1 MSPPSRG
8 KWNEGALTPSAR
20 AERETGAAP
29 AFSRERFEV
38 SALKASV
45 FAGLTVA
52 ALAFDPGTVDR
63 AVFAELDNFNAFDGG
78 LWDASKTALSGCLF
92 FAFLPGLFAGALRD
106 LEAGLFADA
115 AGRARVV
122 LPMEDL
128 GDLLRVFLDIRL
140 PFVAFRGSII
150 GVLRQA
156 GIKPTGQV

>member
-1 MSPPSRG
+1 M
-8 KWNEGALTPSAR
+8 
-20 AERETGAAP
+20 
-29 AFSRERFEV
+29 
-38 SALKASV
+38 
-45 FAGLTVA
+45 
-52 ALAFDPGTVDR
+52 ALAFDPGAVDA

-78 LWDASKTALSGCLF
+78 LWDASKTALPGCLF

-106 LEAGLFADA
+106 LEGGLFADA
-115 AGRARVV
+115 AGRALVV
-122 LPMEDL
+122 LPMENL

>member
-1 MSPPSRG
+1 L
-8 KWNEGALTPSAR
+8 AVT
-20 AERETGAAP
+20 
-29 AFSRERFEV
+29 
-38 SALKASV
+38 
-45 FAGLTVA
+45 
-52 ALAFDPGTVDR
+52 ALAFDPGAIDR

-78 LWDASKTALSGCLF
+78 LWDASKTALPGWLF

-156 GIKPTGQV
+156 RIKPTGQV

>member
-1 MSPPSRG
+1 L
-8 KWNEGALTPSAR
+8 AVT
-20 AERETGAAP
+20 
-29 AFSRERFEV
+29 
-38 SALKASV
+38 
-45 FAGLTVA
+45 

-63 AVFAELDNFNAFDGG
+63 AVFAELDDFNAFDGG
-78 LWDASKTALSGCLF
+78 LWDASKTALPGCLF
-92 FAFLPGLFAGALRD
+92 FAFLPGLLAGALRD
-106 LEAGLFADA
+106 LEGGLFADA

-150 GVLRQA
+150 GVLKQA